1 MSSQIDPEDIDREQ
15 WAWAAMD
22 VELTPREK
30 ALRDAFVE
38 QYLIDY
44 DEVAAAQRVGFQVAF
59 AKDYAIKFMAEAY
72 VRQRIEVVK
81 HIKVDE
87 KKMEQFDKETVRA
100 ILRREMHNSHT
111 SGAAR
116 VQAASK
122 MAAILGMDKPVENK
136 MTHIHK
142 GGVLM
147 VPAIANVN
155 DWEAMAKSSQEKL
168 VSDARH

>member
-1 MSSQIDPEDIDREQ
+1 MSSQIDPDDIDREQ

-22 VELTPREK
+22 VELTQREK
-30 ALRDAFVE
+30 QLRDAFVD

-44 DEVAAAQRVGFQVAF
+44 DEIAAAQRVGFQVAF
-59 AKDYAIKFMAEAY
+59 AKDYAIKFMSEAY
-72 VRQRIEVVK
+72 VRQRIEIVK
-81 HIKVDE
+81 HAKVDV
-87 KKMEQFDKETVRA
+87 KKMEQFDQETVRA
-100 ILRREMHNSHT
+100 VLRKEMHNPHGT
-111 SGAAR
+111 AAAR

-136 MTHIHK
+136 LTHVHK

-147 VPAIANVN
+147 VPAIANLQ
-155 DWEAMAKSSQEKL
+155 DWEAMAKSSQEQL

>member
-1 MSSQIDPEDIDREQ
+1 MSSQIDPDDIDRDQ

-22 VELTPREK
+22 AELTDREK
-30 ALRDAFVE
+30 ALRNMFVD

-44 DEVAAAQRVGFQVAF
+44 DEIAAAQRCGFQVGF
-59 AKDYAIKFMAEAY
+59 AKDYALKFMSEAY
-72 VRQRIEVVK
+72 VRQRIEIVK
-81 HIKVDE
+81 HTKVDE
-87 KKMEQFDKETVRA
+87 KKMEQFDKETVRS
-100 ILRREMHNSHT
+100 ILRKEMHNPHT
-111 SGAAR
+111 TGAAR
-116 VQAASK
+116 VQAAAK

-136 MTHIHK
+136 TTHIHK

-155 DWEAMAKSSQEKL
+155 DWESMAKASQEKL

>member
-1 MSSQIDPEDIDREQ
+1 MSSTIDPDDIDRDQ

-22 VELTPREK
+22 VELTQREK
-30 ALRDAFVE
+30 DLRNAFVD
-38 QYLIDY
+38 QYLIDF

-72 VRQRIEVVK
+72 VRQRIEIVK
-81 HIKVDE
+81 HMKVDE

-100 ILRREMHNSHT
+100 ILRKEMHNPHT

-122 MAAILGMDKPVENK
+122 MAAILGMDKPTETRL
-136 MTHIHK
+136 THTHK

-147 VPAIANVN
+147 VPAIASVN
-155 DWEAMAKSSQEKL
+155 DWEAVAKSSQEKL